1 MPAVKRYSL
10 PKRIIL
16 ADDDPIQLRI
26 VMEMLERN
34 GVSCRTCVGAK
45 DVAGELRKEP
55 YDLLLT
61 DIQMHGTSGFDL
73 LYLLRHSNIGNSR
86 TIPVAAMTARN
97 DVDESRYTEAGFSG
111 CIRKPFS
118 MNELLA
124 FLSSIMERSGQQ
136 QEQKADFN
144 ALAADTGDMEWM
156 LNAFIKESLDNRTEL
171 KEALESMKT
180 DTERMKNTLHRMYPT
195 WEQLG
200 VACELK
206 TYSRIL
212 HDDTSDDLTISTY
225 TEAVIVRIDRL
236 VGDAKNLL
244 SEIRRLDLKNYT
256 DETQNTHS

>member
-1 MPAVKRYSL
+1 
-10 PKRIIL
+10 
-16 ADDDPIQLRI
+16 
-26 VMEMLERN
+26 
-34 GVSCRTCVGAK
+34 
-45 DVAGELRKEP
+45 
-55 YDLLLT
+55 
-61 DIQMHGTSGFDL
+61 
-73 LYLLRHSNIGNSR
+73 
-86 TIPVAAMTARN
+86 
-97 DVDESRYTEAGFSG
+97 
-111 CIRKPFS
+111 
-118 MNELLA
+118 
-124 FLSSIMERSGQQ
+124 
-136 QEQKADFN
+136 
-144 ALAADTGDMEWM
+144 MEWM

-200 VACELK
+200 VACELE

-225 TEAVIVRIDRL
+225 TEAVIGRIDRL